1 MVALTIKIMFS
12 HFMNFLLELEN
23 QLHERKGVDSKKSY
37 SSQLY
42 TQGLDAILLKLHEEV
57 GEVMLASR
65 DFEADSNRRP
75 ELIHE
80 AADLMFHFLLLLSHQ
95 EINFEEVMDELRE
108 RQHRSGLE
116 EKAARHNNTA

>member
-1 MVALTIKIMFS
+1 
-12 HFMNFLLELEN
+12 MNFLLELET
-23 QLHERKGVDSKKSY
+23 QLHDRKGIDPKKSY
-37 SSQLY
+37 SSSLY
-42 TQGLDAILLKLHEEV
+42 TQGLNAILLKLNEEA

-65 DFEADSNRRP
+65 DFEADSNKRP

-95 EINFEEVMDELRE
+95 EINLEEVMGELRE

-116 EKAARHNNTA
+116 EKSARQNNTA